1 MKLFRIFMV
10 AALAIITSTSVQAGV
25 VFSNMGNSGTLD
37 TSGETS
43 VNIIPSRLQA
53 SGFTSGSTD
62 QRINRISIVAETLGA
77 PELKTL
83 AIYYDNAG
91 SPGRLLGKSSSTLVD
106 AKGVYQFDFSGPQL
120 VANTSY
126 WMLPEDGMRWYYH
139 GQNLAPTAR
148 NNSGF
153 SGLGSMKESLGG
165 LGGPWTATG
174 FNGSIAIDSVFVP
187 EPGLTSLLCLS
198 GIALIRRRIK
208 K

>member
-25 VFSNMGNSGTLD
+25 VFSNMGSSGLVN
-37 TSGETS
+37 TSGETT
-43 VNIIPSRLQA
+43 VNITPSRLQA
-53 SGFTSGSTD
+53 TGFTSGSTL
-62 QRINRISIVAETLGA
+62 QQINWISIVAETLGDA
-77 PELKTL
+77 GPKTL

-91 SPGRLLGKSSSTLVD
+91 SPGRLLGKSNSVVVD
-106 AKGVYQFDFSGPQL
+106 AKGVYTFDFSGPQL
-120 VANTSY
+120 LANTSY
-126 WMLPEDGMRWYYH
+126 WMLPEDGMRWYF
-139 GQNLAPTAR
+139 NTNNMAPIAR

-153 SGLGSMKESLGG
+153 SGLGMKESLGG
-165 LGGPWTATG
+165 LGGPWTANG
-174 FNGSIAIDSVFVP
+174 FNATIGIDSVLVP